1 MSELKHKRVLV
12 KFSGE
17 SVAGNDEHGIDPT
30 ILDDMAASVKSC
42 KDIGAEIGIVIGG
55 GNLFRGEKLNKA
67 GMDRVAGDHMGMLS
81 YCYEWNCF

>member
-30 ILDDMAASVKSC
+30 DT
-42 KDIGAEIGIVIGG
+42 
-55 GNLFRGEKLNKA
+55 
-67 GMDRVAGDHMGMLS
+67 
-81 YCYEWNCF
+81 

>member
-1 MSELKHKRVLV
+1 MSDLKHKRVLV

-17 SVAGNDEHGIDPT
+17 SVAGNDEHGIDPM

-67 GMDRVAGDHMGMLS
+67 
-81 YCYEWNCF
+81 